1 MRVAV
6 IGGTGLAGRHVVTA
20 LQRSG
25 HDVTVAARATG
36 VNVLTGAGLAD
47 ALAGVDAVID
57 FTTPDAVMT
66 NIEATLR
73 AGANMVVG
81 TTGWYKEMPHVRNQ
95 VERAGTGFIWASN
108 FSMGVNLF
116 FAMVREAAKAVK
128 YGYEPRIVETQHEHK
143 LDAPSGS
150 AVSLAK
156 TAEQFGGKKP
166 QIRSIREGEAIG
178 THTFELVSQGDKI
191 TLTHEALN
199 RRGFAEGA
207 VRAAEWIKGKRGFYE
222 FQEIFSQLKS

>member
-1 MRVAV
+1 MKFVLLGAGKTGAVVAE
-6 IGGTGLAGRHVVTA
+6 
-20 LQRSG
+20 
-25 HDVTVAARATG
+25 VAASRGHACEVIEVAENRNG
-36 VNVLTGAGLAD
+36 SALTRQR
-47 ALAGVDAVID
+47 LAGVDAVID

-81 TTGWYKEMPHVRNQ
+81 TTGWYAELPHVRNQ
-95 VERAGTGFIWASN
+95 VERSGTGFIWASN

-116 FAMVREAAKAVK
+116 FAMVREAAKTVK
-128 YGYEPRIVETQHEHK
+128 YGYEPSIVETHHVHK
-143 LDAPSGS
+143 LDAPSGT

-156 TAEQFGGKKP
+156 TVEQFCGKKP
-166 QIRSIREGEAIG
+166 AVRSVREGEVIG
-178 THTFELVSQGDKI
+178 THSVELLSAGDKI